1 MKKYGSKGYGPSF
14 GRHLQNEFGKPTS
27 LYIKGVKRK
36 LQVYKLASFNTSA
49 AN

>member
-14 GRHLQNEFGKPTS
+14 GRHLQNAVGKLTP
-27 LYIKGVKRK
+27 LHIKARKKK
-36 LQVYKLASFNTSA
+36 LQVYKLSNFYTNA